1 MALSAD
7 VRDALDA
14 SLTLGVARYLA
25 EHPGTTVG
33 ESWMTPEVERWRS
46 RPVEEIAGE
55 ARRLLDELQRLRSEA
70 GEDWEPVRV
79 DALNAQMNLMS
90 VENGTFRGAAGG
102 LYDFLREAGADVQS
116 FDIG

>member
-1 MALSAD
+1 MALTAD

-25 EHPGTTVG
+25 EHPDAEVG
-33 ESWMTPEVERWRS
+33 DSWMTPEVERWRA
-46 RPVEEIAGE
+46 RPVDEIAGE
-55 ARRLLDELQRLRSEA
+55 ARRRLDELKRLQSEA
-70 GEDWEPVRV
+70 GAEWEPVRV

-102 LYDFLREAGADVQS
+102 LFDFLREAGADVQS